1 MKQSRV
7 IGQYQGF
14 NHASSFRS
22 QAGLSE
28 QQLPG
33 GGGDCLLLPDSTC
46 MLLEPVDRL
55 ADFKLPGNLGYSSDV
70 PAIFINPYKNVDKK
84 CDMEILK
91 NLLSIQ

>member
-1 MKQSRV
+1 MRHHSVRKLACRNSNCQGLPALA
-7 IGQYQGF
+7 GQY
-14 NHASSFRS
+14 
-22 QAGLSE
+22 L
-28 QQLPG
+28 
-33 GGGDCLLLPDSTC
+33 
-46 MLLEPVDRL
+46 LLEPVDRL